1 MSGLQTVLANL
12 NIAFTRENIGQI
24 AAKREAFAPGKPLAA
39 GVVIKEGTRLHALW
53 VEYLA
58 KIPASFQEA
67 FRSVVRPD
75 VRCADAQIS
84 RRPAAAKSAG
94 LDLAQNS
101 QALSRFRTFEP
112 GLDLNRA

>member
-1 MSGLQTVLANL
+1 MIQNAMFATVRSDGDFLPKQEFAGALPCTPSPRLAPLLAVLWFDLMFDVQT
-12 NIAFTRENIGQI
+12 R
-24 AAKREAFAPGKPLAA
+24 K
-39 GVVIKEGTRLHALW
+39 
-53 VEYLA
+53 
-58 KIPASFQEA
+58 
-67 FRSVVRPD
+67 
-75 VRCADAQIS
+75 IS

>member
-1 MSGLQTVLANL
+1 MHT
-12 NIAFTRENIGQI
+12 
-24 AAKREAFAPGKPLAA
+24 FAAA
-39 GVVIKEGTRLHALW
+39 GANAR
-53 VEYLA
+53 
-58 KIPASFQEA
+58 
-67 FRSVVRPD
+67 RSVVRPD